1 MSYLLISTLSNHF
14 CMLPPYLEEAAPEY
28 LYCERCFE
36 IWEEIEAV
44 DVIVCERNCL
54 DPKTPLT
61 FLDPAM
67 LPVVHASF
75 LECFHPELIRRDLYL
90 GRVYNEDEETGK
102 HIFQPEWH
110 TVRGRHR
117 LVVRG
122 TKGASLRRCEVCRR
136 PVYDCGGGF
145 FLYPAPPED
154 VAYFTAGPDLVV
166 RAEHVDVERLR
177 GMENVLVEEI
187 PVADT
192 ALDGYGVLD
201 MSQYVPP
208 PDPHWQVY
216 LDL

>member
-14 CMLPPYLEEAAPEY
+14 CMFPPYLEEAASEY

-44 DVIVCERNCL
+44 DIIVCERNCL
-54 DPKTPLT
+54 DPKAPLT

-75 LECFHPELIRRDLYL
+75 LECFHPELVRRDLYL
-90 GRVYNEDEETGK
+90 GRVYYEDEETSK
-102 HIFQPEWH
+102 HVFQPEWH
-110 TVRGRHR
+110 TLRGRHR

-122 TKGASLRRCEVCRR
+122 TDRPSLRRCEVCRR
-136 PVYDCGGGF
+136 PVYECRGGF

-154 VAYFTAGPDLVV
+154 VAYFTAGADLVV

-177 GMENVLVEEI
+177 GMEKVLVEEI

-201 MSQYVPP
+201 ISQYVPP
-208 PDPHWQVY
+208 PDPHWRP
-216 LDL
+216 L